1 MTVEADAGLAGAL
14 TEARR
19 RYADANPRSSAAF
32 ESACADMPG
41 GNTRTVLFHEPFPL
55 RIQRGSGARLWDVD
69 GHQYV
74 DFLGDFTAGLFGH
87 SEPAIGE
94 ALRRALDGGLALS
107 GHNTLEARLARGIC
121 ARFPSIDLIRFT
133 NSGTEANL
141 LALALAVAV
150 TGRRGVLVFDGA
162 YHGSLL
168 AFAGGGAVTNVPHDW
183 IVGTYND
190 QAGTDALFDRHGPEL
205 AAVLVEPMLGSGG
218 CVPGDPEFLRLLR
231 RRTLEC
237 GALLVFDEVM
247 TSRLAPGGR
256 QAELSIRADL
266 TTLGKYFGGGSSFG
280 AFGGRADVMSAF
292 DPRRPD
298 ALTHAGT
305 FNNNVLTMSAGL
317 AALDVLTPAAMA
329 ELNARGDRL
338 RTRLTDLAAGL
349 PMRFTGLGSLMTVH
363 FTDLPV
369 RNGADVAAADQGL
382 KELLYFDLLNAGI
395 YTARRGMS
403 ALSLPVG
410 DAECDAMISAVAE
423 FIDRRHALLRTH
435 SRSSAHSL

>member
-1 MTVEADAGLAGAL
+1 MTVEARAGLAEVL
-14 TEARR
+14 VDARQ
-19 RYADANPRSSAAF
+19 RYAQANPGSRAAF

-55 RIQRGSGARLWDVD
+55 RMQRGEGARLWDVD
-69 GHQYV
+69 DHQYI
-74 DFLGDFTAGLFGH
+74 DFLGDFTAALFGH
-87 SEPAIGE
+87 SEPALGQ
-94 ALRRALDGGLALS
+94 AMRQAVDGGLALS

-121 ARFPSIDLIRFT
+121 ARFPSIDMIRFT

-141 LALALAVAV
+141 LALALGVAV
-150 TGRRGVLVFDGA
+150 TGRRSILVFDGA

-168 AFAGGGAVTNVPHDW
+168 AFAGGGAVTNVPHHW

-190 QAGTDALFDRHGPEL
+190 QAGADALFDRHGPEL

-237 GALLVFDEVM
+237 GSLLIFDEVM

-256 QAELSIRADL
+256 QAELGIHADL
-266 TTLGKYFGGGSSFG
+266 TTLGKYFGGGASFG
-280 AFGGRADVMSAF
+280 AFGGRADLMSAF

-298 ALTHAGT
+298 ALAHAGT

-317 AALDVLTPAAMA
+317 AALELLTPAALA

-338 RTRLTDLAAGL
+338 RSRLTDLAAGL
-349 PMRFTGLGSLMTVH
+349 PMRFTGLGSLMTAH
-363 FTDLPV
+363 FSDQPV
-369 RNGADVAAADQGL
+369 RNATDVAAADQGL
-382 KELLYFDLLNAGI
+382 KELLYFDLLDAGI
-395 YTARRGMS
+395 YMARRGMT
-403 ALSLPVG
+403 ALSLPIG
-410 DAECDAMISAVAE
+410 DAECDAMISAVAD
-423 FIDRRHALLRTH
+423 FIDRRQALIRRP
-435 SRSSAHSL
+435 SGG

>member
-1 MTVEADAGLAGAL
+1 MTVEAGAGLADAL
-14 TEARR
+14 IQARR
-19 RYADANPRSSAAF
+19 RYADANPGSRAAF
-32 ESACADMPG
+32 ESACANMPG
-41 GNTRTVLFHEPFPL
+41 GNTRTVLFHQPFPL

-69 GHQYV
+69 GHEYI

-87 SEPAIGE
+87 SDPAIAG
-94 ALRRALDGGLALS
+94 AMRRALEGGTALS
-107 GHNTLEARLARGIC
+107 GHNTLEARLAQGIC

-141 LALALAVAV
+141 LALALAVAA
-150 TGRRGVLVFDGA
+150 TGRRRVLVFDGA

-168 AFAGGGAVTNVPHDW
+168 AFAHGEAVTNVPHDW

-190 QAGTDALFDRHGPEL
+190 RAGADGVFGRHGPEL

-256 QAELSIRADL
+256 QCELGIQADL
-266 TTLGKYFGGGSSFG
+266 TTLGKYIGGGASFG
-280 AFGGRADVMSAF
+280 AFGGRADLMSAF

-298 ALTHAGT
+298 ALAHAGT

-317 AALDVLTPAAMA
+317 AALEVLTPAAMS

-338 RTRLTDLAAGL
+338 RTRLNDLAAGL
-349 PMRFTGLGSLMTVH
+349 PMTFTGLGSLMTVH
-363 FTDLPV
+363 FTGQPV
-369 RNGADVAAADQGL
+369 RNAADVAAADQGL
-382 KELLYFDLLNAGI
+382 QELFYFDLLNAGI
-395 YTARRGMS
+395 YLARRGMS
-403 ALSLPVG
+403 ALSLPLG
-410 DAECDAMISAVAE
+410 DAECDAMVSAVAE
-423 FIDRRHALLRTH
+423 FINSRQALLRTH
-435 SRSSAHSL
+435 F